1 MQFVISSSALGR
13 DIDLQEGKWV
23 IIRGSWNIVYFLL
36 AKAVVQASKDK
47 SNFLTRW
54 KTFHFQT
61 STTQLW
67 ATERKEPILNSN
79 KKTKLLEI
87 LEMSS
92 HQDLHLQKASCC
104 IKTCTTSHH
113 SQFKDTFIGKT
124 SPASVTH
131 MYEPAHFSFSQEW
144 IQHMKCMPPQMF
156 QQSRLLGM
164 ESNNRN

>member
-1 MQFVISSSALGR
+1 M
-13 DIDLQEGKWV
+13 
-23 IIRGSWNIVYFLL
+23 IIRDSWNTVYFLL

-47 SNFLTRW
+47 SNFLSRW
-54 KTFHFQT
+54 KKFHFQT
-61 STTQLW
+61 PTIQQWT
-67 ATERKEPILNSN
+67 TERKEPIHNSN

-104 IKTCTTSHH
+104 IRTCTTSHH

-124 SPASVTH
+124 SSASVTH

-144 IQHMKCMPPQMF
+144 IQHMKRLPPQRF
-156 QQSRLLGM
+156 QQRRPLGM
-164 ESNNRN
+164 E